1 MAAVT
6 PHDVLLRARNRIKH
20 VVVLMLEN
28 RSFDHMLGFLDHPKG
43 QDFPGLRAGE
53 FPNPLNVED
62 PSDPTP
68 AEGVK
73 PAAEYL
79 VRVDPPHGHA
89 SAKVAMNGH
98 RWRHFRMNGFVTAHR
113 EKLSGNEEIA
123 HIYWD
128 RLIVLGVLV
137 AGLLA
142 IAIQNFCRLST
153 AGGWPRALA
162 ILLITEVV
170 VFAGAWCVR
179 RAASLAGKA
188 REFLLGTAVAGV
200 VLAATAQAAWHR
212 LYHQWL
218 GFAVTWVF
226 VAALVVL
233 LILQTKAKF
242 AQKPF
247 VPPAALDRESRKVMH
262 CMAPSKIPVIAALAR
277 EFAVCTRWF
286 SSVPG
291 ATWPNRQFLVSG
303 TSAGTVD
310 IEIGVYRDETV
321 FDRLGDDSWRIYH
334 DGMAQVMCY
343 ETLWDGPSKRNW
355 YPMSD
360 FYDDVAITGRGLTEF
375 TFIEPNHSGP
385 ASNSQHPGNNSTVT
399 AGSTDFERG
408 EVLVWRIYEA
418 LRKNPDL
425 FEKTLLLI
433 TYDEHGGLFD
443 HEPPPRATPPGKGTA
458 RERFAHLTRRL
469 VAFFVEN
476 KRSAFDFR
484 SLGVRVP
491 TILVSPWV
499 ETSALDNDTTYDH
512 SSLIPSLLGLFPRG
526 GEPLSDRAAE
536 APTFLHL
543 LAKRAEPRRPMPVL
557 AEPPLAAE
565 ILSVEAATAVAP
577 PPPAPPL
584 DPLTPVTVSDD
595 IRDQLQALDMLI
607 RPKVAADTPVAPPT
621 AAESVPAGTS
631 IAPPP
636 RAQSTA
642 ELFDERAARSRGER

>member
-6 PHDVLLRARNRIKH
+6 PDEVMQRARDRIKH

-43 QDFPGLRAGE
+43 DAFPGLREGQ
-53 FPNPLNVED
+53 FPNPANVED

-68 AEGVK
+68 PEGVK
-73 PAAEYL
+73 RTAEYV

-98 RWRHFRMNGFVTAHR
+98 RWRNFRMNGFVSAYR

-128 RLIVLGVLV
+128 RVIVLGVLM

-153 AGGWPRALA
+153 AGGWPRALI
-162 ILLITEVV
+162 ILAITEVV
-170 VFAGAWCVR
+170 VFATGLCIR
-179 RAASLAGKA
+179 QAAHLAGKA
-188 REFLLGTAVAGV
+188 REFVLGTAVAGV
-200 VLAATAQAAWHR
+200 VLAAVAQSAWHR

-226 VAALVVL
+226 LAALVVL
-233 LILQTKAKF
+233 LILQTKAKK

-247 VPPAALDRESRKVMH
+247 VPPAALDRESRKAMH
-262 CMAPSKIPVIAALAR
+262 CMAPEKIPVIGTLAR
-277 EFAVCTRWF
+277 EFALCTRWF

-343 ETLWDGPSKRNW
+343 ESLWDGGSKGNW

-360 FYDDVAITGRGLTEF
+360 FYDDVAIGGRGLTEF
-375 TFIEPNHSGP
+375 TFIEPSHSGP
-385 ASNSQHPGNNSTVT
+385 TSNSQHPGNNSRVVG
-399 AGSTDFERG
+399 GSTDFERG
-408 EVLVWRIYEA
+408 EVLVWRTYEA
-418 LRKNPDL
+418 LRKNPGL
-425 FEKTLLLI
+425 FENTLLLI

-443 HEPPPRATPPGKGTA
+443 REPPPRATPPGKGTG

-491 TILVSPWV
+491 TILISPWV
-499 ETSALDNDTTYDH
+499 EDSALDNETTYDH
-512 SSLIPSLLGLFPRG
+512 SSLIPSLFGLFPRP
-526 GEPLSDRAAE
+526 GEPLSDRAAA

-543 LAKRAEPRRPMPVL
+543 VAARAEPRRPMPVPP
-557 AEPPLAAE
+557 EPPLAAE
-565 ILSVEAATAVAP
+565 ILGVEAATAVAP
-577 PPPAPPL
+577 PPSPPAF

-595 IRDQLQALDMLI
+595 IRTQLRALDTLI
-607 RPKVAADTPVAPPT
+607 RPKVAIDVPATPTAVAP
-621 AAESVPAGTS
+621 
-631 IAPPP
+631 
-636 RAQSTA
+636 RSTA
-642 ELFDERAARSRGER
+642 ELFDERASRSRGER